1 MPPGFVPDGPVP
13 TPRSSNVL
21 AAVGLV
27 ADPAPPGFVPD
38 GPVPI
43 PRSFKVF
50 APVGFVAD
58 LAPPGFAAATATA
71 DRPRTRLATT
81 YRDNSQRCLSTIA
94 RRLCFPSSDRASE
107 SADEVNASRTLLHRA
122 VRQTNGWKFRPA
134 TRSQRPRS
142 VLILSCRYSKPHRLG
157 PIAERLANP
166 LRSRLPGTVQEHGT

>member
-107 SADEVNASRTLLHRA
+107 NADEVNASRTLLHRA
-122 VRQTNGWKFRPA
+122 VRQTNGC
-134 TRSQRPRS
+134 RPRTRHDGDEGKAAKRGGWR
-142 VLILSCRYSKPHRLG
+142 LCCLSRRSIQDHQNQIRDQHNGHYPCHR
-157 PIAERLANP
+157 
-166 LRSRLPGTVQEHGT
+166 EH